1 MMGEAVEVS
10 TEGVMR
16 GCVDEGAWPP
26 STILKTTFKMFILKD
41 VLTYSMGSRNQI
53 KGSKK

>member
-1 MMGEAVEVS
+1 MGEAVEVS